1 MSIPD
6 FITGIYRDGPQYPC
20 SFYSFEKKFPRL
32 IVKRDNN
39 PIKYKAKNPHV
50 GKSAFQQVLEMIQL
64 YHDYLTD
71 DIITVLSDAEIC
83 KYKCSIS
90 YPLFKAIPDDIS
102 DEDILNYFQKE
113 TLVKNKNRYWKK
125 VILIHNK
132 RYLITNHIFHTSVT
146 KLLNFLVELTGI
158 VFENNTEYTDT
169 RNNVE
174 KFMDSIN
181 QSQAND
187 NDLDEEDLNEE
198 DNLDDDLNENNLD
211 EINSTETYRNIFDEE
226 AYEQDLITHMKDIL
240 TDAKQ
245 HANDRFYIRSLIQNN
260 PDYESLISIVASTYR
275 DAVNKTLK
283 NNTQSK
289 VASPIQQ
296 SKTQTT
302 SSANIQSAMKPVNL
316 SSNMDI
322 NQLMKASFGI
332 NL

>member
-1 MSIPD
+1 
-6 FITGIYRDGPQYPC
+6 
-20 SFYSFEKKFPRL
+20 
-32 IVKRDNN
+32 
-39 PIKYKAKNPHV
+39 
-50 GKSAFQQVLEMIQL
+50 
-64 YHDYLTD
+64 
-71 DIITVLSDAEIC
+71 
-83 KYKCSIS
+83 
-90 YPLFKAIPDDIS
+90 
-102 DEDILNYFQKE
+102 
-113 TLVKNKNRYWKK
+113 
-125 VILIHNK
+125 
-132 RYLITNHIFHTSVT
+132 
-146 KLLNFLVELTGI
+146 
-158 VFENNTEYTDT
+158 
-169 RNNVE
+169 
-174 KFMDSIN
+174 MDSIN

-322 NQLMKASFGI
+322 NQLMKASFGKES
-332 NL
+332 NQLHPD